1 MIKKTICFFLAVLF
15 ALSCACSGNGKTG
28 DSSVF
33 DLFMTALKSGQYAEA
48 YSFIS
53 EKIAV
58 DNSKGESGAAEN
70 TITLSEFEAFF
81 GKLFNTLKV
90 TEFDYTVNSDAPIS
104 DSKRSIG
111 YSVRY
116 KCEGIDD
123 ALTYDCEIALS
134 AENGAWRLQ
143 WEPSCVIPHLDWNES
158 VSRAVISA
166 QRGDILTKDG
176 TVIATNE
183 SLISV
188 YAVLS
193 EMVDQSTL
201 IRRVA
206 ELDRISYDAAKDRL
220 QSYLAKTE
228 SFHRLC
234 REELMLLYTQLDE
247 LIELKEDETPEK
259 LFKSVI
265 NDFMMIKQFRPDQID
280 ADTLAMLED
289 IEGVHVDMSN
299 YGSTRIYPH
308 GSMLAHSLG
317 YVGLATEAEVKS
329 LNKDRPAEYGLY
341 TTDSTVGKSG
351 IEKTYEKELRGNDGF
366 YYFVR
371 RADGTVKTT
380 LYRKECENGLDV
392 HLNIDFD
399 LQKRTEEL
407 MDVVMFG
414 ENTAGAVIVMN
425 PKTGAVDA
433 LASYPTFDP
442 NKFVI
447 GFTDEEYQSLN
458 SQQNKPF
465 VDRTIRG
472 LYPPGSTYKTFIA
485 AAALD
490 TGAISENYIFT
501 GNIEND
507 YWTPTGYGT
516 WIWPSIKRTKVQ
528 NRTMPLNMANCML
541 HSDNIYFANAALKVG
556 ETKLIEYLDGLGM
569 DSALPFELTTSRSQ
583 LINPNERMNYKL
595 LADTGYGQ
603 GQVLI
608 TPLQLAV
615 MFSALRNGGDLP
627 TPRILDSMYK
637 SSGIYSDRV
646 MKTSY
651 SAWIEDAISDSAIA
665 KITPMLEA
673 VVDPAKNG
681 TGRSLR
687 VPNCDVAGK
696 TGSAEIG
703 ADKSRIISWFAGYR
717 LNVDEQDER
726 VVVVMLE
733 VPDMTAYSMLKFQ
746 IARRLLMFE
755 EQFDPN
761 PSPDFGG

>member
-1 MIKKTICFFLAVLF
+1 
-15 ALSCACSGNGKTG
+15 
-28 DSSVF
+28 
-33 DLFMTALKSGQYAEA
+33 
-48 YSFIS
+48 
-53 EKIAV
+53 
-58 DNSKGESGAAEN
+58 
-70 TITLSEFEAFF
+70 
-81 GKLFNTLKV
+81 
-90 TEFDYTVNSDAPIS
+90 
-104 DSKRSIG
+104 
-111 YSVRY
+111 
-116 KCEGIDD
+116 
-123 ALTYDCEIALS
+123 
-134 AENGAWRLQ
+134 
-143 WEPSCVIPHLDWNES
+143 
-158 VSRAVISA
+158 
-166 QRGDILTKDG
+166 
-176 TVIATNE
+176 
-183 SLISV
+183 
-188 YAVLS
+188 
-193 EMVDQSTL
+193 
-201 IRRVA
+201 
-206 ELDRISYDAAKDRL
+206 
-220 QSYLAKTE
+220 
-228 SFHRLC
+228 
-234 REELMLLYTQLDE
+234 
-247 LIELKEDETPEK
+247 
-259 LFKSVI
+259 
-265 NDFMMIKQFRPDQID
+265 
-280 ADTLAMLED
+280 
-289 IEGVHVDMSN
+289 
-299 YGSTRIYPH
+299 
-308 GSMLAHSLG
+308 
-317 YVGLATEAEVKS
+317 
-329 LNKDRPAEYGLY
+329 
-341 TTDSTVGKSG
+341 
-351 IEKTYEKELRGNDGF
+351 
-366 YYFVR
+366 
-371 RADGTVKTT
+371 
-380 LYRKECENGLDV
+380 
-392 HLNIDFD
+392 
-399 LQKRTEEL
+399 
-407 MDVVMFG
+407 
-414 ENTAGAVIVMN
+414 MN

-501 GNIEND
+501 GNIEDD

-583 LINPNERMNYKL
+583 LINPNERMSYKL